1 MRLTV
6 VGCGYLGAVHAA
18 AMSHLGHDVLGIETD
33 PQRVEALRQG
43 RAPFYEPGLPE
54 LLAEGVAS
62 GRLRFTCEPTV
73 EDVAGADVHFIAVG
87 TPQSPGS
94 GRADLSQVRAAVD
107 MLASFLDGQHLPL
120 VVGKSTVPVGTSAE
134 LAGVLA
140 GRARLVWNPEFL
152 REGFAV
158 KDTLHPDRIVYGLPG
173 SPQEAEAAQSVLDE
187 VYAQIL
193 DEDVPRIL
201 TDYATAELVKTSAN
215 AFLAMK
221 ISFINAM
228 ACMCE
233 AAGGDVTVLARAL
246 GLDARIGGRF
256 LRAGMGFGGGCLPKD
271 IRALATRASELGV
284 ESLTRLLDQVDSINQ
299 GQRDRV
305 VDMAAECCGDSVE
318 GVSVTVLG
326 ATFKPDSDDLR
337 DSPSLE
343 VAERLSQLAAH
354 VTVYDPQAAE
364 RVRRRSPCLAVAED
378 PWEALE
384 GADLVILGTE
394 WKELTGLDP
403 QRAAQIVA
411 RPVIIDARN
420 ALDPMAWRAAGWSYR
435 GVGR

>member
-18 AMSHLGHDVLGIETD
+18 AMSHLGHDVLGIETA
-33 PQRVEALRQG
+33 PQRAESLAQG
-43 RAPFYEPGLPE
+43 RAPFHEPGLPE
-54 LLAEGVAS
+54 LLEEGVDS
-62 GRLRFTCEPTV
+62 GRLRFTSEPTV

-87 TPQSPGS
+87 TPQSPNS
-94 GRADLSQVRAAVD
+94 GKADLSQVRSAVE
-107 MLASFLDGQHLPL
+107 MLAALLDGQRQPL

-158 KDTLHPDRIVYGLPG
+158 KDTLHPDRIVYGLPDE
-173 SPQEAEAAQSVLDE
+173 PEEAEAARSVLDE

-228 ACMCE
+228 ASMCD

-246 GLDARIGGRF
+246 GLDARIGSRF
-256 LRAGMGFGGGCLPKD
+256 LRAGVGFGGGCLPKD
-271 IRALATRASELGV
+271 IRALGTRASELGV
-284 ESLTRLLDQVDSINQ
+284 ESLARLLAQVDSVNQ
-299 GQRDRV
+299 GQRDHI
-305 VDMAAECCGDSVE
+305 VDLAVESCEGNVE
-318 GVSVTVLG
+318 GAAVTVLG

-343 VAERLSQLAAH
+343 VAERLSQLAAR

-364 RVRRRSPCLAVAED
+364 QVRRRHPDLTVAED
-378 PWEALE
+378 PWQALTD
-384 GADLVILGTE
+384 ADLVILGIE
-394 WKELTGLDP
+394 WPELTGLDP
-403 QRAAQIVA
+403 QRAAETVS
-411 RPVIIDARN
+411 RPVVIDARN
-420 ALDPMAWRAAGWSYR
+420 ALDPEAWRSAGWSYR